1 MHNTSLQV
9 ANQTAAAPGGHEEPQ
24 GHAQAY
30 WLLVMCLT
38 GVDYFSTLGYQP
50 SIAFKEAGVLAPLAT
65 VVLVIMTLLGAV
77 PVYMY
82 VAGQSPHGQ
91 GSIAML
97 ERLVSGWRGKFL
109 VLVLLGFAATDFVL
123 TKTLSAADA
132 AAHLIHNPL
141 AEHLPEPARDQLYVT
156 MFLLVLLGAMFLRGF
171 REVIW
176 LAVAIVGVYLLLNTL
191 IIGSGI
197 AYLLAHPRLL
207 TEWWQHVTHGEWRL
221 VDPPLEGTALWTIA
235 LVSLLLF
242 PKMALGLSGFETGVA
257 VMPLVRGDPGD
268 APQQP
273 AGRIR
278 NTRKLLLTAA
288 LIMSCMLLGSAL
300 VTTTLIEPEQLLDKH
315 KLDDARYLAKVRRV
329 IDLEAFIDERGH
341 VRRDRIEE
349 LGRAHE
355 RALAYLAHDEAP
367 HHIFPLF
374 GMWFGTL
381 YDISTVVIL
390 WFAGASAMS
399 ALLNLVPRYLPRYGM
414 APEWSRK
421 FVWMVLFFTAVNLT
435 VTLIFDAQVDAQ
447 GSAYATGVMVLI
459 CSACVATVIDRWRR
473 RSNLFWLRR
482 PPWGYLAIT
491 GFFVYTT
498 LVILWEKPD
507 GLKIALC
514 FIAVIV
520 VLSLA
525 SRVWRSTELRFGG
538 FQFYDEQSRF
548 LWDSMKHLE
557 FPVLVPHRPGR
568 TPLAEKE
575 RAIREIH
582 HLDATV
588 PIVFIEA
595 ELGDP
600 SEFLQTPLMR
610 VKHEQGA
617 FIIQVTRC
625 ASIPHV
631 IAALAL
637 ELSKVGKPPE
647 IHFGWSDESPLV
659 ANLNFL
665 LFGQGNVPWLVR
677 ELILKAE
684 PDPERQPKV
693 VIG

>member
-1 MHNTSLQV
+1 MHNPRSLA
-9 ANQTAAAPGGHEEPQ
+9 ANQSAAAPSAHDEPQ

-77 PVYMY
+77 PVYRY
-82 VAGQSPHGQ
+82 VAGESPQGL

-97 ERLVSGWRGKFL
+97 ERLVAGWRGKFL

-141 AEHLPEPARDQLYVT
+141 AEHLPPPARDQLYVT
-156 MFLLVLLGAMFLRGF
+156 MFLLVLLGAMFLRGY
-171 REVIW
+171 REVIG
-176 LAVAIVGVYLLLNTL
+176 LAVAIVSVYLLLNTL
-191 IIGSGI
+191 IIVSGLS
-197 AYLLAHPRLL
+197 YLLGHPKLL
-207 TEWWQHVTHGEWRL
+207 VEWWQHVTRGEWRL
-221 VDPPLEGTALWTIA
+221 IDPPLQGTGGWTIA

-257 VMPLVRGDPGD
+257 VMPLVRGDVED
-268 APQQP
+268 DPQQP

-288 LIMSCMLLGSAL
+288 LIMSGMLLGSAM
-300 VTTTLIEPEQLLDKH
+300 VTTTLIEPAQLLDKH
-315 KLDDARYLAKVRRV
+315 KLHDPAYLAKVRGV
-329 IDLEAFIDERGH
+329 MELEPYIDERGQ
-341 VRRDRIEE
+341 VREDRIEE

-355 RALAYLAHDEAP
+355 RALAYLAHQEGP
-367 HHIFPLF
+367 YPICPLF
-374 GMWFGTL
+374 GVWFGTL
-381 YDISTVVIL
+381 YDLSTVVIL

-421 FVWMVLFFTAVNLT
+421 FVWMVLFFTGVNLT
-435 VTLIFDAQVDAQ
+435 VTLIFQAQVDAQ

-459 CSACVATVIDRWRR
+459 CSACVATVIDRWKKRAHLGWVWR
-473 RSNLFWLRR
+473 T
-482 PPWGYLAIT
+482 PWAYVAIT
-491 GFFVYTT
+491 AFFLYTT

-514 FIAVIV
+514 FIGVIV

-575 RAIREIH
+575 RTIREIH
-582 HLDATV
+582 HLDASV

-600 SEFLQTPLMR
+600 SEFWQTPLMR

-677 ELILKAE
+677 ELIIKAE

>member
-1 MHNTSLQV
+1 MDHTRSQV
-9 ANQTAAAPGGHEEPQ
+9 ANHKAAPPSAHVPPH
-24 GHAQAY
+24 GHAQSF

-141 AEHLPEPARDQLYVT
+141 AEQLPAPFQNQLYVT

-171 REVIW
+171 REVIG
-176 LAVAIVGVYLLLNTL
+176 LAVAIVSVYLLLNTL
-191 IIGSGI
+191 IIASGI
-197 AYLLAHPRLL
+197 GYLMAHPKLLA
-207 TEWWQHVTHGEWRL
+207 EWWQHVVQGEWRL
-221 VDPPLEGTALWTIA
+221 VDPPLEGRTLPAIA

-257 VMPLVRGDPGD
+257 VMPLVRGDPED
-268 APQQP
+268 DPQQP

-288 LIMSCMLLGSAL
+288 LIMSCMLLGSA
-300 VTTTLIEPEQLLDKH
+300 VVATTLIEPEQLIDKQ
-315 KLDDARYLAKVRRV
+315 KLHDVAYLSKVRRV
-329 IDLEAFIDERGH
+329 IDLEPYIDGSGR
-341 VRRDRIEE
+341 VREDRIEE

-374 GMWFGTL
+374 GVWFGTL

-421 FVWMVLFFTAVNLT
+421 FVWMVLFFTGVNLG
-435 VTLIFDAQVDAQ
+435 VTLIFNAEVDAQ
-447 GSAYATGVMVLI
+447 ASAYATGVMVLI

-473 RSNLFWLRR
+473 REGIFWLWRT
-482 PPWGYLAIT
+482 PWAYLSIT

-538 FQFYDEQSRF
+538 FQFFDHESQF
-548 LWDSMKHLE
+548 LWDSMRHIE

-582 HLDATV
+582 HLEASV

-600 SEFLQTPLMR
+600 SEFLQTPLMQ
-610 VKHEQGA
+610 VKHEEGS

-625 ASIPHV
+625 VSIPHV

-677 ELILKAE
+677 ELIIKAE

>member
-9 ANQTAAAPGGHEEPQ
+9 ANQTAATPGGHEEPQ

-637 ELSKVGKPPE
+637 ELSKMGKPPE